1 MRSDFVISEEGRDRN
16 MKRLTGILAVIC
28 GNVILAFG
36 IAAFLEPTG
45 IISGGTTGIGLF
57 VQEIFGLSVSVTYG
71 IVNVVC
77 FLLGLV
83 ILGREFAMST
93 LLSTVIFPFI
103 LGFFE
108 RMEGISSLTDD
119 YFLCAVLAG
128 TLSGTGVGLVIRF
141 NASTGGMDIPPL
153 IANKLFG
160 IPIGTMMLA
169 INVLTLALQLTF
181 SDTEQILYG
190 LVQTV
195 LLSLVLDHVL
205 LFGKHQANLMIISPE
220 YEKIHRIL
228 LENETGVTLFPVET
242 GYKGEK
248 QKAILCA
255 ISSRRLPRIKQLVE
269 AADPT
274 AFILVNSSTEV
285 MGRGFTLPR

>member
-1 MRSDFVISEEGRDRN
+1 

-57 VQEIFGLSVSVTYG
+57 VQEIFGLPVSVTYG

-77 FLLGLV
+77 FLLGLM

-153 IANKLFG
+153 IR
-160 IPIGTMMLA
+160 
-169 INVLTLALQLTF
+169 
-181 SDTEQILYG
+181 SE
-190 LVQTV
+190 
-195 LLSLVLDHVL
+195 
-205 LFGKHQANLMIISPE
+205 
-220 YEKIHRIL
+220 
-228 LENETGVTLFPVET
+228 
-242 GYKGEK
+242 
-248 QKAILCA
+248 
-255 ISSRRLPRIKQLVE
+255 
-269 AADPT
+269 
-274 AFILVNSSTEV
+274 
-285 MGRGFTLPR
+285 